1 MIKFKIRGI
10 SYACN
15 EQTGEC
21 TIIGAGWSTIM
32 YNPIEAFNT
41 FWQKESKGR
50 KAEYIAR
57 ISQLDGIIR
66 TLYEDRVVGRI
77 SPERYD
83 TLASDY

>member
-1 MIKFKIRGI
+1 MKKRGLNGVMIKFKIRGV

-41 FWQKESKGR
+41 FWQMAGYDLLREIRDAIEKNGFNRYTGVKYGKEDV
-50 KAEYIAR
+50 I
-57 ISQLDGIIR
+57 
-66 TLYEDRVVGRI
+66 
-77 SPERYD
+77 
-83 TLASDY
+83 